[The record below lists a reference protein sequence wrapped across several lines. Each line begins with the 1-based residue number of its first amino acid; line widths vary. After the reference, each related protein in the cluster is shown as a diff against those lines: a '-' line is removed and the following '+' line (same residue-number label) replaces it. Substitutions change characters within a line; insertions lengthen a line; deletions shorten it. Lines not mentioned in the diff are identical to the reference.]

1 MFSYKIPY
9 TIIGLNRLICLNTP
23 SSITLV
29 IMGKCGFSLPSEY
42 KYRRVEE
49 NEKNWEKIICSD
61 EQLIEIKVKKCTIL
75 RYNTVP

>member
-1 MFSYKIPY
+1 
-9 TIIGLNRLICLNTP
+9 
-23 SSITLV
+23 
-29 IMGKCGFSLPSEY
+29 MGKCGFSLPSEY